1 MLRGKT
7 AVITGGT
14 TGIGA
19 ATVGLFA
26 QNHAN
31 VVFVGRK
38 EDVGKELEREI
49 GDKYSEARVC
59 YRKVDISVEEEVKA
73 LSEYVEEEFGGCEIL
88 FNNAGIHLAGRLL
101 ETPPAEFDRIMSV
114 DCRGVWLACYY
125 FLPMMLKKQYGTI
138 INMSSVSGIF
148 ADYSMAAYNTA
159 KGAVTNLTRA
169 IAIDYAD
176 QGIRANAICPGAV
189 RTEMLEYTFR
199 KISYAEKVN
208 RDAYPTHTFALPEEI
223 AEMALFL
230 AARKVDFLNGTNI
243 PVDGGITCHTGQP
256 RY

>member
-1 MLRGKT
+1 MLKGKT
-7 AVITGGT
+7 VVITGGT

-19 ATVGLFA
+19 ATVKLFA
-26 QNHAN
+26 ENHAN
-31 VVFVGRK
+31 VVFIGRK
-38 EDVGKELEREI
+38 EEI
-49 GDKYSEARVC
+49 GKALEEEVMNRYPDACVRYQRVD
-59 YRKVDISVEEEVKA
+59 VSAEEEVKA
-73 LSEYVEEEFGGCEIL
+73 LAEYVEKEFGGCEVL

-114 DCRGVWLACYY
+114 DCRGVYLACYY
-125 FLPMMLKKQYGTI
+125 FMPMMLKKQYGTI
-138 INMSSVSGIF
+138 INMSSVSGIL

-199 KISYAEKVN
+199 KIDYAEKVN

-223 AEMALFL
+223 AEVALFL

-243 PVDGGITCHTGQP
+243 PVDVGITCHTGQP
-256 RY
+256 KY